1 MAKEVSLS
9 VNNSP
14 IELEYFVREFIEHVV
29 GGVLSALRGTGPIE
43 NLELAIDSAKQV
55 TINLNNAQV
64 PLSPFASEIV
74 GSTIKGMVST
84 LRGVNNISTL
94 HITIKS

>member
-1 MAKEVSLS
+1 MAKEMSLS

-29 GGVLSALRGTGPIE
+29 GGMLAGLRGTGPIE

-55 TINLNNAQV
+55 TINLNNTQI
-64 PLSPFASEIV
+64 PLNPFANEIV
-74 GSTIKGMVST
+74 VSTIKGMVST
-84 LRGVNNISTL
+84 LRGGNNISTL